1 MDKEEM
7 IWLASVAIGK
17 KLNFETLKYSDY
29 LYGKESLVDDV
40 WKYVTECE
48 EIGTIAFKE
57 KYSQYKLYF

>member
-1 MDKEEM
+1 M

-40 WKYVTECE
+40 WKYVKECE